1 MNPEMVTTG
10 GINLHQPALLPAG
23 LACVPERTGCRRLRI
38 SRGRSTAKRTAAG
51 SGSRKRAARAGL
63 PGLRPSEITHNGS
76 PSRPRAGSSLN
87 TRDEASHAIWLVGVR
102 ALLRVEARV
111 DLEWLLGGLGARQR
125 GLVTRSSYRP
135 PTWAQLPAADVG
147 AATGPRRGRSG
158 PTSVGP
164 TATVAPLTESG

>member
-1 MNPEMVTTG
+1 MST
-10 GINLHQPALLPAG
+10 PADI
-23 LACVPERTGCRRLRI
+23 ERAVNGEEN
-38 SRGRSTAKRTAAG
+38 AAE

-102 ALLRVEARV
+102 ALLRVEARL

-147 AATGPRRGRSG
+147 AATGRRRGRSDLR
-158 PTSVGP
+158 PWDQ
-164 TATVAPLTESG
+164 PLRSRLSRSQGDEHSR